1 MTGARVLTAA
11 VLIPVVVAV
20 VLRGPLWLLAL
31 LVAMAMLLALLEFF
45 RLGATVG
52 LRGYPRWTS
61 LCALGIVYSQWSL
74 AEMEVRFLAGGL
86 ATIRRGALPVIPVE
100 VVLLAFVLGLGA
112 LAVVGRRGIA
122 ELLSALSV
130 SAAGLLLV
138 ALPLSYI
145 VRLEGLRQ
153 QGPLLVLFLLV
164 LVWVGDMLA
173 YFVGRGIG
181 RLKMAPVLSP
191 NKTWEG
197 AAANLLGSLAVAGMF
212 TFWIDLPGL
221 HLVAVAA
228 LANIAGQLGD
238 LLESAYKRSAGAKDS
253 GALLPGHGGV
263 LDRIDS
269 LTLAAPVAWWC
280 FAWIVHGSTWT

>member
-11 VLIPVVVAV
+11 VLIPVVVAA
-20 VLRGPLWLLAL
+20 VLRGPLWLVAL
-31 LVAMAMLLALLEFF
+31 LVALAMLLALLEFF

-100 VVLLAFVLGLGA
+100 VMLLAFVLGLGA

-164 LVWVGDMLA
+164 LVWVGDTLA

-197 AAANLLGSLAVAGMF
+197 AAANLLGSLAVAAMF
-212 TFWIDLPGL
+212 TLWIDLPGL

>member
-1 MTGARVLTAA
+1 MTGSRVLTAA

-20 VLRGPLWLLAL
+20 VLRGPLWLVALLLAL
-31 LVAMAMLLALLEFF
+31 ATLLALLEFF

-61 LCALGIVYSQWSL
+61 LCALGIVYSQWSS
-74 AEMEVRFLAGGL
+74 AEMEVHFLAGGL

-112 LAVVGRRGIA
+112 LAVAGRRSVA

-164 LVWVGDMLA
+164 LIWVGDTLA

-197 AAANLLGSLAVAGMF
+197 AAANLLGSLAVAGVF
-212 TFWIDLPGL
+212 TLWIELPSL
-221 HLVAVAA
+221 HLLAVAA
-228 LANIAGQLGD
+228 LANMAGQLGD

-280 FAWIVHGSTWT
+280 FAWIVHGSNWT

>member
-11 VLIPVVVAV
+11 VLIPVVVAA
-20 VLRGPLWLLAL
+20 VLRGPLWLVALLLAL
-31 LVAMAMLLALLEFF
+31 AMLLALLEFF

-100 VVLLAFVLGLGA
+100 VMLLAFVLGLGA

-212 TFWIDLPGL
+212 TLWIDLPGL

-280 FAWIVHGSTWT
+280 FAWIVHGSAWT

>member
-11 VLIPVVVAV
+11 VLIPVVVAA
-20 VLRGPLWLLAL
+20 VLRGPLWLVAL
-31 LVAMAMLLALLEFF
+31 LVALAMLLALLEFF

-61 LCALGIVYSQWSL
+61 LCALGIVYSQWSS

-100 VVLLAFVLGLGA
+100 VMLLAFVLGLGA

-212 TFWIDLPGL
+212 TLWIDLPGL
-221 HLVAVAA
+221 QLVAVAA

-280 FAWIVHGSTWT
+280 FAWIVHGSAWT